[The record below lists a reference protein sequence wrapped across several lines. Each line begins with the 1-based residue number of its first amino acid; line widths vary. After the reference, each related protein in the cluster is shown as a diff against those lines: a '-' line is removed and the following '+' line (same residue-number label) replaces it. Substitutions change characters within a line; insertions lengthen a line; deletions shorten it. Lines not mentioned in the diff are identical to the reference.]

1 MKHTYTEAQL
11 SVLNDP
17 HIPNTYAA
25 EAIGVGEA
33 TVRRYR
39 KKHGVTVAPRTP
51 VPASMPDE
59 EVSREELLEAE
70 VKELRKRARQE
81 RSATVAQQRILD
93 SIDAAIATA
102 DLQIIQPAEHPAW
115 AYDRERSQDAH
126 HRQAV
131 LLSDWHGGEVVKLA
145 ETGGLN
151 EFNFTILE
159 ERVAKIERALLAFK
173 RVRPALTGLDLW
185 CLGDMVSGN
194 IHDEIAQ
201 TNEFPIAEQSVRV
214 GQLIAGLIA
223 RLAPHYPD
231 LWVGGVPGNHG
242 RTQKPHAS
250 KRVFD
255 SWDWVTY
262 HIARAQTSE
271 IENVHWEI
279 PDAGMIVRE
288 IAGRKVLLF
297 HGDGIK
303 SSMPGVP
310 WGGVMRRT
318 NELTKQ
324 YASMGI
330 NLDGFAL
337 GHFHQ
342 LNVVQSRI
350 FMNGSAV
357 GTNEYGVKNFGG
369 GEPPR
374 QLLLT
379 WDEKRGRLTDSSY
392 LDLA

>member
-17 HIPNTYAA
+17 RIPNVQAA
-25 EAIGVGEA
+25 DAIGIGEA

-39 KKHGVTVAPRTP
+39 KKHGITVAPRTP
-51 VPASMPDE
+51 RGASLPDG
-59 EVSREELLEAE
+59 EVSRAELLEAE

-93 SIDAAIATA
+93 
-102 DLQIIQPAEHPAW
+102 QIESTLGQTRGIVFLEPAPYVPHHDE
-115 AYDRERSQDAH
+115 DAH

-151 EFNFTILE
+151 EFNFAILE
-159 ERVAKIERALLAFK
+159 QRVENIEKALLAFK

-214 GQLIAGLIA
+214 GQLLAGLIA
-223 RLAPHYPD
+223 RLAPHYPEI
-231 LWVGGVPGNHG
+231 WVGGVPGNHG

-255 SWDWVTY
+255 SWDWIAY
-262 HIARAQTSE
+262 QLARAMTSQ
-271 IENVHWEI
+271 IENVRWEI

>member
-1 MKHTYTEAQL
+1 MKHVYTPEQ
-11 SVLNDP
+11 
-17 HIPNTYAA
+17 
-25 EAIGVGEA
+25 EAILSNPEVNNVAAASQIGVSEN
-33 TVRRYR
+33 TVRRWR
-39 KKHGVTVAPRTP
+39 RANGIKVAAGRTP
-51 VPASMPDE
+51 VGKVPE
-59 EVSREELLEAE
+59 GEVSRVELLEAE

-81 RSATVAQQRILD
+81 RTTTVAQRRILN
-93 SIDAAIATA
+93 AIETELARA
-102 DLQIIQPAEHPAW
+102 DLKIVTPKFS
-115 AYDRERSQDAH
+115 YGSERRGDVH

-131 LLSDWHGGEVVKLA
+131 VLSDWHGGEIVRLA

-151 EFNFTILE
+151 EFNFAILQA
-159 ERVAKIERALLAFK
+159 RVEQIERALLAFK
-173 RVRPALTGLDLW
+173 RVRPPLTGLDIW
-185 CLGDMVSGN
+185 WLGDMVSGN

-201 TNEFPIAEQSVRV
+201 TNEFPVAQQSVKV
-214 GQLIAGLIA
+214 GQLMAELVA

-231 LWVGGVPGNHG
+231 IWCGCVPGNHG

-255 SWDWVTY
+255 SWDWTAY
-262 HIARAQTSE
+262 NLAAGLTGQIA
-271 IENVHWEI
+271 NVVWEI
-279 PDAGMIVRE
+279 PEAGTIVRE
-288 IAGRKVLLF
+288 IAGRKILLF

-318 NELTKQ
+318 NELSKQ
-324 YASMGI
+324 YAALGVH
-330 NLDGFAL
+330 LDGFAL

-350 FMNGSAV
+350 FMNGSV
-357 GTNEYGVKNFGG
+357 IGTNEYGYKNFGG
-369 GEPPR
+369 GEPAR

-379 WDEKRGRLTDSSY
+379 FDEKRRRLTDSSY

>member
-1 MKHTYTEAQL
+1 LKHIYTAEQEA
-11 SVLNDP
+11 VMRDTTITNY
-17 HIPNTYAA
+17 TAA
-25 EAIGVGEA
+25 DLVGVSEASI
-33 TVRRYR
+33 RRWR
-39 KKHGVTVAPRTP
+39 KAHGVTGTPAPKRAVKTPARTGDP
-51 VPASMPDE
+51 
-59 EVSREELLEAE
+59 SREELLEAE
-70 VKELRKRARQE
+70 VKELRAAARKE

-93 SIDAAIATA
+93 QIGAAIASA
-102 DLQIIQPAEHPAW
+102 DIQHVVPSMPPPNNKF
-115 AYDRERSQDAH
+115 DAH

-159 ERVAKIERALLAFK
+159 ERVENIEKALLAFK

-214 GQLIAGLIA
+214 GQLLAGLIA
-223 RLAPHYPD
+223 RLAPHDPEV
-231 LWVGGVPGNHG
+231 WVGGVPGNHG

-255 SWDWVTY
+255 SWDWVAY
-262 HIARAQTSE
+262 HIARAQTSQ

-303 SSMPGVP
+303 SSMQGVP

-318 NELTKQ
+318 NELLKQ

-337 GHFHQ
+337 GHYHQ